1 MSHGVRACDGV
12 VQWLVSVSPG
22 SWHWSRDLTP
32 WSLVTHDTDQSWAE
46 FYCAVSRTGD
56 HWEITVTDHRL
67 VHLWQRYCYQD
78 TKTLSHNSALLA
90 DIYWPLV
97 TRMWEP
103 ENTSD
108 WLLFDLAIDQQDF
121 NLLQYQLH
129 PSVLGTQLFNH
140 DSPNNFTVNHL
151 ILNWT
156 NVTLMRMSVMMFTS
170 SIHRKY

>member
-1 MSHGVRACDGV
+1 MWWCGAMISICVT
-12 VQWLVSVSPG
+12 WLLTLEQRPDTLVTG
-22 SWHWSRDLTP
+22 HTWHWPELSWVWLCSEQNW
-32 WSLVTHDTDQSWAE
+32 WSLRNNSYRSQTGPFVAE
-46 FYCAVSRTGD
+46 ILLPR
-56 HWEITVTDHRL
+56 
-67 VHLWQRYCYQD
+67 YQD
-78 TKTLSHNSALLA
+78 KLSHNSALLA

-121 NLLQYQLH
+121 NLWQYQLH

-151 ILNWT
+151 ILNWA

-170 SIHRKY
+170 NIHRKY